1 MKETEKAIKLYEE
14 LDSLRPLSKQDELR
28 IMQKFRLD
36 WNYHSNNLEGNSLS
50 FGETKALL
58 LFGITA
64 QGKPLKDHFEV
75 TGHDE
80 AIQYLL
86 EIIHKKRPL
95 TENFIR
101 EIHKLIL
108 KETYEV
114 DAITPEGNKTKKIV
128 HVGEYKKTPNH
139 VLTKSG
145 KIFRFATPEE
155 TPALMKELIDWY
167 RQEIN
172 KTKINPILIASEF
185 HYKYIRIHPFDD
197 GNGRTAR
204 IIMNFILMQFHY
216 PPVIIKTEDK
226 ENYFAVLRQAD
237 AGIIEPFVEYIA
249 KNLSSSLTIMINGAK
264 GEEIEEP
271 DDIDKEIAL
280 LDKKLQTIG
289 KKIDQVKN
297 LDSIKSFYNE
307 SVIKLSNKYIQKS
320 ELLNKFYLKNRF
332 NLFVGSKSRKISSE
346 DKYDTARKLLNKDIK
361 NIKLDYQYS
370 TFNNSKFDEFSYKSF
385 ININFSET
393 LITITNSNKNKIS
406 LVYDDQLSDE
416 QIVEIINDEIRKHKL
431 FIDDQIKLLNKK

>member
-108 KETYEV
+108 KESYEV
-114 DAITPEGNKTKKIV
+114 DANTPDGNKTKKIV
-128 HVGEYKKTPNH
+128 YVGEYKKTPNH

-172 KTKINPILIASEF
+172 KPKINPILIASEF

-307 SVIKLSNKYIQKS
+307 SVIKLSNKFIQKS
-320 ELLNKFYLKNRF
+320 ELLNKFYLKNKF

-346 DKYDTARKLLNKDIK
+346 DKYDTARNLLNKDIK
-361 NIKLDYQYS
+361 NIKLDYQYF
-370 TFNNSKFDEFSYKSF
+370 TFNNSKFDEFSYKSY
-385 ININFSET
+385 INIDFSET
-393 LITITNSNKNKIS
+393 LITITNSNKHKIN

-416 QIVEIINDEIRKHKL
+416 QIVEIVNDEIRKHKL
-431 FIDDQIKLLNKK
+431 FIDDKIKLLNKK